1 MKPNGIVLLSF
12 TGMFF
17 CDISNFVLN
26 NDLFYDRAL
35 GKAKFNACMKLIQ
48 EFIIAPSKQFL

>member
-17 CDISNFVLN
+17 CDISNFALS

-48 EFIIAPSKQFL
+48 EFIIAPS